1 MKVSWCLEIIVT
13 LVPIV
18 GSYSLDLVFKSN
30 RARLQKSHET
40 GNRENVSLEKVLEP
54 KEIGNAEMY
63 WVREINRKR
72 FSEELTT
79 VRGGGSV
86 LTNSPL

>member
-1 MKVSWCLEIIVT
+1 MRFIC
-13 LVPIV
+13 
-18 GSYSLDLVFKSN
+18 KSK
-30 RARLQKSHET
+30 RAKHQKSQET
-40 GNRENVSLEKVLEP
+40 GNKQNDSLEKVLEP

-63 WVREINRKR
+63 WVREIKRKR

-79 VRGGGSV
+79 ARGGGSV